1 MKINIKEKTAVI
13 LVAAMLLPVLS
24 SCSLFSKKAV
34 LTAAGDFGEV
44 IKTADAS
51 DILRKTDGTDRDYK
65 KSFKDF
71 LIPRTIRKRKS
82 LSLNTWSVRSNIQST
97 RSP

>member
-1 MKINIKEKTAVI
+1 MRINIKEKTAVI

-44 IKTADAS
+44 IKTADA
-51 DILRKTDGTDRDYK
+51 
-65 KSFKDF
+65 
-71 LIPRTIRKRKS
+71 
-82 LSLNTWSVRSNIQST
+82 
-97 RSP
+97 